1 MVNFMLL
8 LVPLLLLA
16 MLLRLLV
23 LPIRW
28 FWKVFV
34 NSGCGFA
41 CLWLLNSI
49 SVFTGLAFPINS
61 VTVIIAGFLGLPGI
75 ILLAVLPL
83 IL

>member
-1 MVNFMLL
+1 MENFMSI
-8 LVPLLLLA
+8 LVPLLLLTF
-16 MLLRLLV
+16 LLRLLA

-28 FWKVFV
+28 FWKIFL

-49 SVFTGLAFPINS
+49 SGFTGMVFPINS
-61 VTVIIAGFLGLPGI
+61 VTVLIAGFLGLPGI
-75 ILLAVLPL
+75 ALLVILQG